1 MLEELD
7 EKLSSDL
14 IVINYK
20 IRLKKKQSLIS
31 HILLE
36 SENSKQELFLENKNN
51 IIKANLISEIMR
63 GKQHY

>member
-20 IRLKKKQSLIS
+20 IRLKKKQ
-31 HILLE
+31 E
-36 SENSKQELFLENKNN
+36 KTQK
-51 IIKANLISEIMR
+51 K
-63 GKQHY
+63 HY